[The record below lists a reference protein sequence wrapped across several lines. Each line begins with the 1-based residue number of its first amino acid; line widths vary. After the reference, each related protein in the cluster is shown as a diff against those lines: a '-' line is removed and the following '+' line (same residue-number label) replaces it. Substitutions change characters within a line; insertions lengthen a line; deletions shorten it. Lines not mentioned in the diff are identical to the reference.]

1 MRTTCTPRN
10 ANCFS
15 HFFRFFPLAS
25 IFGDESDDVP
35 AHDILEGSRGLSYDL
50 SRASGSTLPSA
61 SSNGRANFT
70 RKLAL
75 ESFRSDRPCER
86 GVLNDGGTSVLM
98 NTGGPYQ
105 LSPSS
110 RNRRTESSRTFI
122 SKTAEDALNG
132 SDVYQQLR
140 KHSGSSHVLS
150 MRRDASSLR
159 SNQICEMPH
168 FFMHSSTGVPNAP
181 SSVPSVGS
189 DSVLGS
195 PVRSR
200 NSTSSHSTST
210 HSSSAHSFLSR
221 SQSTHSQSTH
231 SQSSFG
237 QLGSSCGSSLSGRSR
252 RISRESTYT
261 LGSSLPTP
269 AARSQDPNL
278 FTHDIK
284 HIRQSMPEV
293 LTAALNAPPP
303 AVHDTVRAQC
313 NVIWVPLVCLGAI
326 LIVSFLVD
334 VPILT
339 EMVLYVVSHAL
350 STAWLF
356 GAMLLKLR
364 GLATHLGNVA
374 PTVLNCSANRL
385 SDSVSKDP
393 LAAYV
398 QTCLHEA
405 DVELSPARHYG
416 VRPEESLGFL
426 SEEIATKANDVLPCL
441 IVDSAGT
448 IVWGNAALHRRLQY
462 EDGSLELKSIRVLM
476 PPAHCKRH
484 DALLRHFLVPDP
496 ENTSRKPRT
505 VPVVDV
511 KGHLLMVMVSVEA
524 RAHPNNKD
532 NVVYVGRMKFQDK
545 ADENDAAAVIQAELD
560 SGEVDVVKSCAA
572 LDFRAENI
580 VVINAAGVI
589 QYVNPGLMQMLGYG
603 HGELEGRS
611 VNCLMADRH
620 ARQHDTYL
628 AIYLRRLEKALV
640 AGEMPESKVIG
651 AGRDLYAKKKSG
663 ELVSVFIDVQRVCK
677 PTGDVEDSFFVGCL
691 VNVQHRK
698 IEDYFQL
705 HRYTNW
711 YWRRKQPQTAR
722 LADLKWKKCTLVV
735 IAVQGLEEPLT
746 EEAQYEYAVLL
757 DLVVNLCP
765 KFKASLQT
773 PVGDKIFVTFNLHT
787 PCLAHRGSVG
797 RFLSDF
803 LSTWRTRGQSDHFRV
818 YVAATCGEA
827 LVGKCGQAPFLQTC
841 IYDMG
846 SALLR
851 AAVEAGT
858 AESVIDDVLHE
869 ELHYAFDCRQINM
882 MTVVPSDARSR
893 PETVPVYELLCEGI
907 GGGICNSSANLNTQP
922 LLAWEACWAILRA
935 QRGPEGRSPGH
946 SLDYTSAMKLM
957 ETHALQHPGDAP
969 ATWLLSVLTQKQD
982 LSSGS
987 SSRERSGKVTY
998 VLHYKLDP
1006 KESKNLSTS
1015 AGASTSTS
1023 TIAHQR
1029 RVLDTQRIGSGVEG
1043 VA

>member
-1 MRTTCTPRN
+1 MTISCLVKGKGSSGGRGVIVCAVCTPRN
-10 ANCFS
+10 ANFFL
-15 HFFRFFPLAS
+15 HFFSFFPLAS
-25 IFGDESDDVP
+25 IFGDKSDDVP
-35 AHDILEGSRGLSYDL
+35 ANDILEGSRGLSYGL
-50 SRASGSTLPSA
+50 SRVSGSSLPNA

-70 RKLAL
+70 QKLAL
-75 ESFRSDRPCER
+75 ESFRSDSPCER
-86 GVLNDGGTSVLM
+86 GIMNDGGTNGLM
-98 NTGGPYQ
+98 NTGSSYQ
-105 LSPSS
+105 LLPSS
-110 RNRRTESSRTFI
+110 R
-122 SKTAEDALNG
+122 NG

-140 KHSGSSHVLS
+140 KHSASSYILPT
-150 MRRDASSLR
+150 RRDASSLR

-168 FFMHSSTGVPNAP
+168 FFMHSSTGVPNTP
-181 SSVPSVGS
+181 SSVGS
-189 DSVLGS
+189 DSFRGS
-195 PVRSR
+195 TVRSR
-200 NSTSSHSTST
+200 NSTSSHSMST
-210 HSSSAHSFLSR
+210 HSSSAHNILSR

-237 QLGSSCGSSLSGRSR
+237 RLGSSSGSSLSDRSR
-252 RISRESTYT
+252 RVSRESTYT

-269 AARSQDPNL
+269 VTSTQDPNL
-278 FTHDIK
+278 FTHDIR

-293 LTAALNAPPP
+293 RTAALNAPPP
-303 AVHDTVRAQC
+303 AVHDTVWRQC
-313 NVIWVPLVCLGAI
+313 NIIWVPLVCLGAI
-326 LIVSFLVD
+326 LIVCFLVE

-339 EMVLYVVSHAL
+339 EMVLYVVLHAL

-356 GAMLLKLR
+356 GAMLLKLQA
-364 GLATHLGNVA
+364 LAMHLGNVV
-374 PTVLNCSANRL
+374 PTVLSCSANRI

-393 LAAYV
+393 LASYV

-405 DVELSPARHYG
+405 NVELSSARQYK
-416 VRPEESLGFL
+416 VRQEDSLGFL
-426 SEEIATKANDVLPCL
+426 SQEIATKANDVLPCL
-441 IVDSAGT
+441 IVDSAGI
-448 IVWGNAALHRRLQY
+448 IVWGNAALYRRLQY
-462 EDGSLELKSIRVLM
+462 EDGSLELKSIRALM
-476 PPAHCKRH
+476 PPSHCKHH
-484 DALLRHFLVPDP
+484 DALLRHFLVPAP
-496 ENTSRKPRT
+496 ENTSRRPRT

-545 ADENDAAAVIQAELD
+545 ADQNDAAAVIQAELD

-572 LDFRAENI
+572 LDFSAENI
-580 VVINAAGVI
+580 VVINAAGII

-628 AIYLRRLEKALV
+628 AIYLRRLEKSLV
-640 AGEMPESKVIG
+640 AGEMLESKVIG
-651 AGRDLYAKKKSG
+651 AGRDLYAKTKSG
-663 ELVSVFIDVQRVCK
+663 ELMSVFIDVQRVCK
-677 PTGDVEDSFFVGCL
+677 PIDGVEDSFFVGCL

-705 HRYTNW
+705 HRYTNL
-711 YWRRKQPQTAR
+711 YWRRKQQQTAR
-722 LADLKWKKCTLVV
+722 LTDLKLKKCTLVV
-735 IAVQGLEEPLT
+735 IAVQGLEEPLP
-746 EEAQYEYAVLL
+746 EEVQYDYAVLL

-797 RFLSDF
+797 GFLSDF
-803 LSTWRTRGQSDHFRV
+803 LSTRRRRGQSENFRV

-827 LVGKCGQAPFLQTC
+827 LVGKCGQAPFLHTS

-851 AAVEAGT
+851 AAVEAGI

-869 ELHYAFDCRQINM
+869 ELQYAFECRQINL
-882 MTVVPSDARSR
+882 MTVVPSDVRSR

-907 GGGICNSSANLNTQP
+907 GGSIWNSSANLNTQP

-935 QRGPEGRSPGH
+935 QRGSEGRSSGR

-957 ETHALQHPGDAP
+957 ETHALQHPGDGP
-969 ATWLLSVLTQKQD
+969 ATWLLSVLTQKQN
-982 LSSGS
+982 LSSGL

-998 VLHYKLDP
+998 ILHYNLDP
-1006 KESKNLSTS
+1006 KESKNTSTS
-1015 AGASTSTS
+1015 AGANTSISMAT
-1023 TIAHQR
+1023 H
-1029 RVLDTQRIGSGVEG
+1029 
-1043 VA
+1043 